1 MGGQTSSTANH
12 YFRPPVPKPQALNA
26 IPNLDPNLNPNLNL
40 DQRSAERRETRKLN
54 PDANK
59 LKMEIRG
66 ARGASAPCPSSV
78 PSDPRSAGNMYP
90 FGGSSLACRRPLRV
104 DPAARCLP

>member
-26 IPNLDPNLNPNLNL
+26 IPNLDL

-54 PDANK
+54 PDANQ

-66 ARGASAPCPSSV
+66 ARGFRPV
-78 PSDPRSAGNMYP
+78 PLECAQRPKV
-90 FGGSSLACRRPLRV
+90 RRKHVPLRRFQPRLPS
-104 DPAARCLP
+104 PAAG